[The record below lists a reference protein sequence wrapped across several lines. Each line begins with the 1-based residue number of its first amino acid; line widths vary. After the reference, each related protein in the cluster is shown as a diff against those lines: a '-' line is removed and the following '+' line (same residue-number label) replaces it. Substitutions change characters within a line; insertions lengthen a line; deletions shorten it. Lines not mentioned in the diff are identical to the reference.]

1 MGNAGGLSRGSLSQV
16 LQDLAEIGAGAHV
29 VVAVA
34 DRVAGGYFG
43 LDFDLAVVRLGIH
56 RGYCH
61 HRALLCCRGG
71 LPRILGVGHQALHY
85 STVGTLLRLG
95 LSQLGAGLGFTVA
108 LDVLL
113 ELHAAVLEPDLHLAF
128 AERQPLGNLDPAR
141 PVQIHVA
148 LELVLQLHQLDTGEG
163 GAGSLKL
170 HPL

>member
-1 MGNAGGLSRGSLSQV
+1 
-16 LQDLAEIGAGAHV
+16 
-29 VVAVA
+29 
-34 DRVAGGYFG
+34 
-43 LDFDLAVVRLGIH
+43 
-56 RGYCH
+56 
-61 HRALLCCRGG
+61 
-71 LPRILGVGHQALHY
+71 
-85 STVGTLLRLG
+85 VGTLLRLG
-95 LSQLGAGLGFTVA
+95 LSQLGAGLGFSVA

-128 AERQPLGNLDPAR
+128 AQRQPLGNLDPAR